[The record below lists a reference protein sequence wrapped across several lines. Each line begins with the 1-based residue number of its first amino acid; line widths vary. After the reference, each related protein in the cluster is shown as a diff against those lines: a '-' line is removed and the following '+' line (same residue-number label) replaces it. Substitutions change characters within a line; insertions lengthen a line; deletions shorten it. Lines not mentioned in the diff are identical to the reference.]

1 MDRFRATVSRA
12 MAGFL
17 IVSVPRSYERTQS
30 FLDMSFL
37 K

>member
-17 IVSVPRSYERTQS
+17 IVSVPRSYERERRVFST
-30 FLDMSFL
+30 
-37 K
+37 